1 MPKQTNREKAIE
13 FLTSVYKE
21 ILDED
26 DPYVIFDGDGEQR
39 SRESSLSSQ
48 SSAPRKLPNGM
59 SV

>member
-26 DPYVIFDGDGEQR
+26 DPYVIFDGDERETSR
-39 SRESSLSSQ
+39 SSSRDSSP
-48 SSAPRKLPNGM
+48 PRKLPNGM